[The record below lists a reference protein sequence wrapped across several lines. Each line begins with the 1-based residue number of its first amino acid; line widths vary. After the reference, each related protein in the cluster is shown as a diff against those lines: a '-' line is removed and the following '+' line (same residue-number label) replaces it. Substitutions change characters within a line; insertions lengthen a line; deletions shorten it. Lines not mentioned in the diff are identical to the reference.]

1 MRALFLTNHPAWP
14 QDSGV
19 ALRCGLHL
27 ETMADEFEVDALFVL
42 LRDIVPD
49 PLVGPDVRAR
59 NVTALTVPRLG
70 RRWHGA
76 VGDVLHAVGHGEG
89 EMGQARD
96 EVARRLATERYD
108 LVWVLDHSAWPAVPA
123 DVRARM
129 VVDLD
134 DLEDEKIFH
143 RMSNRAENG
152 VDGARSGSS
161 PWSTAW
167 TSNAGAGCR
176 PRWPARDA
184 IVLAGVDDAAKV
196 AHPIARTV
204 PNGYRPVDGLEI
216 TGGPTD
222 RPPTLVYV
230 GGLRYRPNV
239 EAVTRLATGVLP
251 VVRRRH
257 PQARL
262 RVVGDYGAEIAALA
276 SVPGIEI
283 VGHVD
288 QVRDEL
294 LGAFDG
300 GADDLRGGTRIK
312 IIEAFAHG
320 PGRVLDRRR

>member
-59 NVTALTVPRLG
+59 NATALTVPRLG

-152 VDGARSGSS
+152 VDGARERFFSVVDR
-161 PWSTAW
+161 ADLE
-167 TSNAGAGCR
+167 
-176 PRWPARDA
+176 RWRRLQAEVASRADA

-239 EAVTRLATGVLP
+239 EAVTRLAHRRAAGRAPAPPRRGCGSSVTTAP
-251 VVRRRH
+251 RSPRWRPCPASRSSDTSTRCATSCSARIRRRC
-257 PQARL
+257 R
-262 RVVGDYGAEIAALA
+262 
-276 SVPGIEI
+276 
-283 VGHVD
+283 
-288 QVRDEL
+288 
-294 LGAFDG
+294 
-300 GADDLRGGTRIK
+300 
-312 IIEAFAHG
+312 
-320 PGRVLDRRR
+320 

>member
-1 MRALFLTNHPAWP
+1 MPWA
-14 QDSGV
+14 
-19 ALRCGLHL
+19 
-27 ETMADEFEVDALFVL
+27 
-42 LRDIVPD
+42 
-49 PLVGPDVRAR
+49 
-59 NVTALTVPRLG
+59 TVKVK
-70 RRWHGA
+70 W
-76 VGDVLHAVGHGEG
+76 
-89 EMGQARD
+89 GQARD

-152 VDGARSGSS
+152 VDGARERFPS

-176 PRWPARDA
+176 PRWPAGDA
-184 IVLAGVDDAAKV
+184 IVLAGVDERRRSRTRSRERCRTGTARSMGWRSRAARPT
-196 AHPIARTV
+196 ARPRWFTSAGCATARTS
-204 PNGYRPVDGLEI
+204 RPSPGW
-216 TGGPTD
+216 
-222 RPPTLVYV
+222 PPACCRSCA
-230 GGLRYRPNV
+230 G
-239 EAVTRLATGVLP
+239 ATS
-251 VVRRRH
+251 R
-257 PQARL
+257 ARL

-294 LGAFDG
+294 LG
-300 GADDLRGGTRIK
+300 RI
-312 IIEAFAHG
+312 
-320 PGRVLDRRR
+320 